1 MLFQSRLLLKRL
13 QILPRRLWFMRLK
26 GMRGTSHKMFLQ
38 MLIFLR
44 DQRPRSC
51 HLRAALKKDKETSGD
66 IYYFPLP
73 TISSLPAAS
82 ALTTVLHVTTAVLST
97 LPAAPPSTVEFS
109 YSKITSFVNNIDTC
123 VDLYRQINSGVKNL
137 PALKDLANPEAYKD
151 VSCTWIAIINVLGLS
166 FFKMTMT
173 YYNHLIIGFQYAAP
187 HELHGDGIWIL
198 LGCQGTRFST
208 GASNYQKAHEED

>member
-1 MLFQSRLLLKRL
+1 MGKVDATIPDYSVAFVESIIVAPL
-13 QILPRRLWFMRLK
+13 QPPTSLETLDRSDPNALPI
-26 GMRGTSHKMFLQ
+26 TSSTEETSDLAEKTVIHAAEGDERNEPQDVPSNVDLQ

-66 IYYFPLP
+66 IYYFRLP

-82 ALTTVLHVTTAVLST
+82 ALPAVLHVTTAVLST

-137 PALKDLANPEAYKD
+137 PALKDLANPEGDKD
-151 VSCTWIAIINVLGLS
+151 VSCT
-166 FFKMTMT
+166 
-173 YYNHLIIGFQYAAP
+173 
-187 HELHGDGIWIL
+187 
-198 LGCQGTRFST
+198 
-208 GASNYQKAHEED
+208 